1 MQYFYFYLQIENIE
15 SSKEKFCVFITAF
28 FKSKE
33 LVISPTYCKQ
43 KEFLSIYN
51 DYTHIKFHLIVAL
64 DKVNYIWL
72 PRFSLPEIISDN
84 ELFRVHNLGSNLM
97 LNEAGGVLIDEMEA
111 SLVWVLNTISILKKV
126 KVV

>member
-51 DYTHIKFHLIVAL
+51 NYTCINFTYL
-64 DKVNYIWL
+64 
-72 PRFSLPEIISDN
+72 
-84 ELFRVHNLGSNLM
+84 
-97 LNEAGGVLIDEMEA
+97 
-111 SLVWVLNTISILKKV
+111 
-126 KVV
+126 